1 MNRPL
6 PPARGLFVGM
16 IYPYKASNPMSV
28 NLEVK
33 GTLAKLLATE
43 DLIVEHKS
51 VQTASFN
58 VNTRVL
64 TLPRWDKASN
74 TIADL
79 LVAHEVGHALFTP
92 NEDWREKVSCPHMFV
107 NVTED
112 ARIENL
118 MKRKFAGLPKTFY
131 RGYQELH
138 DEDFFGV
145 SDDDIDS
152 LQVADRVNLHFKVG
166 KFLMV
171 KFTDEEQVVVDQIA
185 AAETFEDA
193 LEAAEALYALHEKQK
208 EEQQQQQSEEQQS
221 GGGEGQSE
229 SQEEGSEGD
238 EQEESTE
245 TKQES
250 SEPGEGEGGEG
261 SEKRQE
267 LDEDGEGEQPMS
279 GGGTTVGDLTD
290 TVKTMEALEDKLG
303 DLTQN
308 SSFGEPEYFEVPKM
322 SDEVVVSVDKAHKYL
337 QSSWTRQ
344 YNSIVDACDQE
355 QADKWYENNIN
366 RHHTKFKKFKREIQP
381 EVNYLVKEFECKKAA
396 TAYARAT
403 TARTGILDCSKLHTY
418 KYNEDLFKK
427 VTSLPEGKNHG
438 LVFVIDWSGS
448 MYKILEDTV
457 KQLLSIVMFCDKV
470 NIPFKVFAF
479 TNEWREREYDKY
491 EYEVGGVFHIPSTF
505 SMITLLSSGVS
516 RKMLYNQ
523 MSNVYTMASMF
534 SSEGGSYVPTK
545 LYLSGTPL
553 NEALMCLHT
562 ILPKFKS
569 DANVEKSHVIVLT
582 DGEAGGSC
590 YTVKGTLNGEEFVRP
605 RRLFNYADNVY
616 LRNRKTGITRNLK
629 TGPTKNIIEDLR
641 DTFPNSS
648 FTGFRICER
657 GNTHWVRQACSYD
670 EKLLAAWKKEK
681 CVAIPDNGYSK
692 QYVIAASKLQED
704 ADFDVDEG
712 ATKAKIKSAFAK
724 SLNNK
729 KSNKRILSDFIGEI
743 A

>member
-1 MNRPL
+1 
-6 PPARGLFVGM
+6 
-16 IYPYKASNPMSV
+16 MSI

-51 VQTASFN
+51 VETASFN
-58 VNTRVL
+58 VLTRVL
-64 TLPRWDKASN
+64 TLPRWEKASN
-74 TIADL
+74 VIADL

-92 NEDWREKVSCPHMFV
+92 SEDWRDKVSCPHMFV

-112 ARIENL
+112 VRIENL

-145 SDDDIDS
+145 ADDDIDS

-171 KFTDEEQVVVDQIA
+171 KFSAEEQVVVDQIA

-193 LEAAEALYALHEKQK
+193 LEAAEALYALHQKQK

-221 GGGEGQSE
+221 AGGEGQSE
-229 SQEEGSEGD
+229 SQEDGSEGD

-245 TKQES
+245 TKQDS

-267 LDEDGEGEQPMS
+267 PGEDGEEEQPMS
-279 GGGTTVGDLTD
+279 GGGTTAGDLTD

-303 DLTQN
+303 DLTN
-308 SSFGEPEYFEVPKM
+308 KGSYGDPEYFEVPKM
-322 SDEVVVSVDKAHKYL
+322 KDEVVISVEEVHRHL
-337 QSSWTRQ
+337 QGSWNKH
-344 YNSIVDACDQE
+344 YNSIIENGGQE
-355 QADKWYENNIN
+355 QADKWYQNAIG
-366 RHHTKFKKFKREIQP
+366 RHTDKFLAFKREIQP
-381 EVNYLVKEFECKKAA
+381 EVNYLVKEFECKKSA

-438 LVFVIDWSGS
+438 LVFVLDWSGS
-448 MYKILEDTV
+448 MCNILEDTV
-457 KQLLSIVMFCDKV
+457 KQLLSLVMFCDKV

-479 TNEWREREYDKY
+479 TNEWNVRDSYKD
-491 EYEVGGVFHIPSTF
+491 EYEVGGVFHIPSYF
-505 SMITLLSSGVS
+505 AMVTLLSSGVS
-516 RKMLYNQ
+516 RKLLYKQ
-523 MSNVYTMASMF
+523 MANVFAMASMF
-534 SSEGGSYVPTK
+534 TSEYGGAVPSK
-545 LYLSGTPL
+545 LFLSGTPL
-553 NEALMCLHT
+553 NEALMSLHT
-562 ILPKFKS
+562 ILPKFQS
-569 DANVEKSHVIVLT
+569 EANVEKAHVIVLT
-582 DGEAGGSC
+582 DGEASGST
-590 YTVKGTLNGEEFVRP
+590 YTATNTLNGEEFVRP

-616 LRNRKTGITRNLK
+616 LRNRKTGITRNMK
-629 TGPTKNIIEDLR
+629 TGPTRNIIEDLR

-657 GNTHWVRQACSYD
+657 GNTHWVRQACNYD
-670 EKLLAAWKKEK
+670 EKLLATWKKEK
-681 CVAIPDNGYSK
+681 CVTISDKGYSK

-704 ADFDVDEG
+704 ADFDVDDG

-724 SLNNK
+724 SLKNK